1 MMRKWQ
7 EIINGVRAIEAG
19 NTPSTDISDVLA
31 AHRCTQWL
39 KIAYPQQVDIARSLV
54 NKVALRERFRTCEPV
69 FGEMAHIPY
78 AIVKGAALSRAAY
91 GDATMRQSGDVDL
104 LISRT
109 HLEEVKRLLLQQGFV
124 QGRITAN
131 GIQPFSRRELIF
143 QSAMSHQTAPF
154 VKETGNPLIPYINV
168 DINLDIFWGESEQR
182 ADMDAF
188 LAHTTETEL
197 FGATVRILEPIY
209 DFIFLC
215 MHHYKDMNSLYL
227 LSDRG
232 LRMDQLCDI
241 LYFLKANELDISA
254 LLTAARTY
262 GVTDYLHYCVY
273 YANRLCPHL
282 VFERYLQALAGGTG
296 LTAYYGLNAVERQTW
311 DVPFEERLLD
321 PMFPRRFFDS
331 LSEEQKEKVRVNRL
345 YM

>member
-1 MMRKWQ
+1 MMTNWQ
-7 EIINGVRAIEAG
+7 DILNGVRAIEAG
-19 NTPSTDISDVLA
+19 DIPDTDISDVLV

-39 KIAYPQQVDIARSLV
+39 KMAYPQQVDIARSLV
-54 NKVALRERFRTCEPV
+54 NKVALRERFCTCKPI
-69 FGEMAHIPY
+69 FDEMTRIPY
-78 AIVKGAALSRAAY
+78 AVVKGAALSRAAY
-91 GDATMRQSGDVDL
+91 GDATMRQSGDMDL

-109 HLEEVKRLLLQQGFV
+109 HLEEVKRLFLQHGFM
-124 QGRITAN
+124 QGRVTAN

-143 QSAMSHQTAPF
+143 QNAMSHQTAPF
-154 VKETGNPLIPYINV
+154 VKEIGNPLMPYINV
-168 DINLDIFWGESEQR
+168 DINLDIFWGENEQR

-197 FGATVRILEPIY
+197 CGATVRILEPVY

-262 GVTDYLHYCVY
+262 GVTDYLYYCVY
-273 YANRLCPHL
+273 YANQLCPHPVL
-282 VFERYLQALAGGTG
+282 ERYLQALAGGTD
-296 LTAYYGLNAVERQTW
+296 LTAFYGLNATERQVW

-321 PMFPRRFFDS
+321 PTFPQQFFDR
-331 LSEEQKEKVRVNRL
+331 LSDVQKEKVRVNRL